1 MHVPA
6 YVYVLV
12 CLFLHRLP
20 IVCVCVCVRVC
31 VCLCVC
37 VSVCVCARSAR
48 VLSQILDS
56 PQHKALGPRRF
67 AFSESLQPA
76 QSPGA
81 ELPAQDLFNPSSKC
95 LGQEA

>member
-6 YVYVLV
+6 YVYILI

-20 IVCVCVCVRVC
+20 M
-31 VCLCVC
+31 C
-37 VSVCVCARSAR
+37 VSVCLCVCARSAR